1 MEGRQGILLNSE
13 SVSIIHKMTLI
24 ASIRDLL
31 QELGISRD
39 IDLRSG
45 DEIEWYLG
53 DNGEIIIRRVGGRD
67 E

>member
-1 MEGRQGILLNSE
+1 M
-13 SVSIIHKMTLI
+13 
-24 ASIRDLL
+24 RDLL